1 MSRTRHLRASSVIA
15 GVLSAGLLLAC
26 GQKQP
31 QEQVIRGQTSVD
43 DAGVTLRSAQAVD
56 PKGAPR
62 VVRVAPALVQD
73 GRVHTVPVVR
83 RKPTGIVHLPANV
96 VASPEGA
103 AEAGALLA
111 GRVARFE
118 CREGDHVK
126 RGQVL
131 AWLDSPEAAHATAD
145 LIRAKTRTETQARK
159 VARLEGL
166 VASEAATQVALDDA
180 RMDLDL
186 ARADLSAARTIVTS
200 LALTTTAG
208 AAGDPIPAQLPV
220 RSPVDGIVVERGA
233 ALGAHVAPQT
243 RLFRLVTE
251 GRVLVEARIT
261 EGSSIA
267 LSPSDVAHV
276 DLRGARPAG
285 AARTEKGC
293 TAKVLGVLPEVDP
306 QTRTRT
312 VRLMPD
318 GGAGSPCARLVAGAQ
333 ADVEI
338 EVAPSATAAL
348 GDVLVVPA
356 WSAVELKT
364 ATIVFIKTREPGVF
378 DVRPIEPGIR
388 IGEDLVINAGVTE
401 GEEIVATGAILLKGE
416 LMRSELGG
424 DP

>member
-1 MSRTRHLRASSVIA
+1 MSPTKHLRAASVIA
-15 GVLSAGLLLAC
+15 GVLSASLLLAC
-26 GQKQP
+26 QQKQP

-118 CREGDHVK
+118 CREGDHVR

-200 LALTTTAG
+200 LALTTAAG

-233 ALGAHVAPQT
+233 ALGAHVSPQT

-261 EGSSIA
+261 EGSNIA
-267 LSPSDVAHV
+267 PSPSDVAHV
-276 DLRGARPAG
+276 DLRGARS
-285 AARTEKGC
+285 AAPRTEKGC

-312 VRLMPD
+312 VRLMPE

-338 EVAPSATAAL
+338 EVAPSTTAAL

-356 WSAVELKT
+356 WSSVELKT

-388 IGEDLVINAGVTE
+388 IGEDLVINAGVAE
-401 GEEIVATGAILLKGE
+401 GEEIVATGAVLLKGE
-416 LMRSELGG
+416 LMRSELGA